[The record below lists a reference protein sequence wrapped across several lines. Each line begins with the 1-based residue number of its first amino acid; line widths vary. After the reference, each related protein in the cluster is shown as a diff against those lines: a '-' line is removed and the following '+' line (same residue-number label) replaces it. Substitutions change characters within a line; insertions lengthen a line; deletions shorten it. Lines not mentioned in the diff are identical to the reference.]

1 MRFTGKIKGLPSMLA
16 IGTLMLFASNFLN
29 TSFGNITDNC
39 GGALFAASS
48 VPSVYASSK
57 SVSGSGKSV
66 AGKNISNKQSSYQK
80 NDKTKVVREEI
91 PAEWNWFS
99 VPLKVSYESGRA
111 ELVPAAEVKMPSVK
125 PVKAVKAVKPVKSN
139 SGNAISQL
147 SSISDSA
154 VNRDNVE
161 NVAKKR
167 TNASFD
173 LAFAKMSKLK
183 SQRSEKD
190 KKIVAGLSAQDKPS
204 SMVLMRKKI
213 REICHKIDNKTAGVS
228 DIADSACV
236 VVAAPVPVAPSV
248 VPAVPA
254 VIAPPRDMPFCAKN
268 IDDGEPVLSGD
279 EMSFAA
285 EIAAPIDLDEIIAI
299 DDMVAIDS
307 APPAAG
313 VIKVA
318 EPVKKKLQGYN
329 RYAPKRPEK
338 IETLYKGLGGEYSP
352 RINELVNER
361 KDKIFGKD

>member
-16 IGTLMLFASNFLN
+16 LGTLMLFASNFLN

-228 DIADSACV
+228 DVADSACV

-268 IDDGEPVLSGD
+268 IDNDKPVLSGD
-279 EMSFAA
+279 DMSFAA

-318 EPVKKKLQGYN
+318 EPVKKKVQGYN

>member
-16 IGTLMLFASNFLN
+16 LGTLMLFASNFLN
-29 TSFGNITDNC
+29 TSFGNITDSC
-39 GGALFAASS
+39 GGALFAASA
-48 VPSVYASSK
+48 PSVCTSSK
-57 SVSGSGKSV
+57 SVSGKSVSGK
-66 AGKNISNKQSSYQK
+66 KISKKQSSYQK
-80 NDKTKVVREEI
+80 NDNTNVVREEV
-91 PAEWNWFS
+91 PTEWNWFS

-111 ELVPAAEVKMPSVK
+111 ELVPAVEVKMPSVK
-125 PVKAVKAVKPVKSN
+125 SAKSVKSVKSAKSVKSN
-139 SGNAISQL
+139 SDNALSQL
-147 SSISDSA
+147 NNISESA
-154 VNRDNVE
+154 VNTCNAE
-161 NVAKKR
+161 KVAKKR

-183 SQRSEKD
+183 SQRSERD
-190 KKIVAGLSAQDKPS
+190 KKIIAGLGAQDKPS

-213 REICHKIDNKTAGVS
+213 REICDKIDNKAAGVS
-228 DIADSACV
+228 DVANSACV

-268 IDDGEPVLSGD
+268 IDDGKPVLSGD
-279 EMSFAA
+279 DMSFAA
-285 EIAAPIDLDEIIAI
+285 EIVTPIDLDEIIAI

-307 APPAAG
+307 APPTAG

-318 EPVKKKLQGYN
+318 EPVKKKVQGYN

>member
-16 IGTLMLFASNFLN
+16 LGTLMLFASNFLN

-66 AGKNISNKQSSYQK
+66 TREKISKKQSSYQK

-228 DIADSACV
+228 DVADSACV

-268 IDDGEPVLSGD
+268 IDNDKPVLSGD

-318 EPVKKKLQGYN
+318 EPVKKKVQGYN

>member
-16 IGTLMLFASNFLN
+16 LGTLMLFASNFLN

-228 DIADSACV
+228 DVADSACV

-254 VIAPPRDMPFCAKN
+254 VIAPPRDVPFCAKN
-268 IDDGEPVLSGD
+268 IDNDKPVLSGD
-279 EMSFAA
+279 DMSFAA

-318 EPVKKKLQGYN
+318 EPVKKKVQGYN

>member
-16 IGTLMLFASNFLN
+16 LGTLMLFASNFLN

-66 AGKNISNKQSSYQK
+66 AGKNVSNKQSSYQK

-125 PVKAVKAVKPVKSN
+125 PVKAVKSVKSN
-139 SGNAISQL
+139 SGNALSQL
-147 SSISDSA
+147 NSISESA
-154 VNRDNVE
+154 VNTDNTE
-161 NVAKKR
+161 KVAKKC

-228 DIADSACV
+228 DIDDSACV
-236 VVAAPVPVAPSV
+236 VVAAPVPVALSV

-268 IDDGEPVLSGD
+268 IDNDKPVLSGD
-279 EMSFAA
+279 DMSFAA

-318 EPVKKKLQGYN
+318 EPVKKKVQGYN

>member
-16 IGTLMLFASNFLN
+16 LGTLMLFASNFLN

-66 AGKNISNKQSSYQK
+66 AGKKVSKKQSSYQK
-80 NDKTKVVREEI
+80 NDKAKMVREEI

-111 ELVPAAEVKMPSVK
+111 ELVPATEVKMPSVK
-125 PVKAVKAVKPVKSN
+125 PVKAVKSVKSVKSN
-139 SGNAISQL
+139 SGNALSQL
-147 SSISDSA
+147 NSISESA
-154 VNRDNVE
+154 VNTDNTE
-161 NVAKKR
+161 KVAKKR

-213 REICHKIDNKTAGVS
+213 REICHKIDNKVAGVS

-268 IDDGEPVLSGD
+268 IDNDKPVLSGD
-279 EMSFAA
+279 DMSFAA

-318 EPVKKKLQGYN
+318 EPVKKKVQGYN

>member
-16 IGTLMLFASNFLN
+16 LGTLMLFASNFLN

-66 AGKNISNKQSSYQK
+66 TREKISKKQSSYQK

-228 DIADSACV
+228 DVADSACV

-279 EMSFAA
+279 DMSFAA

-318 EPVKKKLQGYN
+318 EPVKKKVQGYN